1 MRRIDAVHAF
11 AERPTGRLF
20 ISSRYLPVMRSAVRR
35 AVGLVAE
42 ALAFFTI
49 TLLAVWAVRKLRN
62 TAFLL
67 AIPLA
72 FARPSACNIRRA
84 ASG

>member
-1 MRRIDAVHAF
+1 
-11 AERPTGRLF
+11 
-20 ISSRYLPVMRSAVRR
+20 MRSAVRR

-42 ALAFFTI
+42 ALAFFAI
-49 TLLAVWAVRKLRN
+49 TLLAVWALRRLRN

-72 FARPSACNIRRA
+72 LARPSACNIRKA